1 MTDGPNVFDQPV
13 KNNLRTYDNIWKITT
28 SQGDDYTTACL
39 PNYFYFENYK
49 VIAIDLCQQ
58 QELDTDPKALQQI
71 NFIGKVDRNGNKQ
84 FFSIL
89 KKPKKP
95 FQIFHMELLKHCDC
109 VLQFTFD
116 IISI

>member
-1 MTDGPNVFDQPV
+1 MTDGPV
-13 KNNLRTYDNIWKITT
+13 KYNLRIYDNIRKVTT
-28 SQGDDYTTACL
+28 SQGDVYTTACL
-39 PNYFYFENYK
+39 LNYFYFENYK
-49 VIAIDLCQQ
+49 VIEIDLCQQ
-58 QELDTDPKALQQI
+58 QELDTDPEAIQQI

-89 KKPKKP
+89 NKPRKP

-109 VLQFTFD
+109 VLQFNFD

>member
-1 MTDGPNVFDQPV
+1 MTDGPV
-13 KNNLRTYDNIWKITT
+13 KYNLRIYDNIRKVTT

-39 PNYFYFENYK
+39 LNYFYFENYK
-49 VIAIDLCQQ
+49 VIEIDLCQQ
-58 QELDTDPKALQQI
+58 QELDTDPEAIQQI

-89 KKPKKP
+89 NKPRKP

-109 VLQFTFD
+109 ILQFNFD